1 MGASP
6 TSDGSPRMIALRK
19 TLSILAATAAASVLL
34 AGCAGED
41 PEAAPS
47 LGTMTTAASP
57 TAGMPGSDPATW
69 APIMLRKGT
78 KTLELVTR
86 QVAVW
91 PALEYANNPDFTVV
105 TSDPTV
111 VEALPSG
118 DGTVVG
124 IIGVGPGEAV
134 VRVYKTP
141 DVTGKAFRKVTV
153 TVSQ

>member
-1 MGASP
+1 MN
-6 TSDGSPRMIALRK
+6 ALRK
-19 TLSILAATAAASVLL
+19 TLSIVAITATASVLL
-34 AGCAGED
+34 AGCAGDD
-41 PEAAPS
+41 PEAAPT

-57 TAGMPGSDPATW
+57 TAGMAGSDPATW

-78 KTLELVTR
+78 KTVELVTR

-124 IIGVGPGEAV
+124 IIGVVFGALRVAVFLAHDVFIAV
-134 VRVYKTP
+134 VFDAEAMVI
-141 DVTGKAFRKVTV
+141 V
-153 TVSQ
+153 

>member
-1 MGASP
+1 MN
-6 TSDGSPRMIALRK
+6 TLRTTLALVV
-19 TLSILAATAAASVLL
+19 ATATASVLL
-34 AGCAGED
+34 VGCAGEE
-41 PEAAPS
+41 PQASPT
-47 LGTMTTAASP
+47 LGTMTTAASA

-78 KTLELVTR
+78 KNVELVTR

-91 PALEYANNPDFTVV
+91 PNLEYANNPDFTVV

-111 VEALPSG
+111 VEALPAG

-153 TVSQ
+153 TVTQ